1 MVEEFEISSLT
12 DEELE
17 NDLKDITA
25 EKSRRK
31 RGGDLYQCEHC
42 SNWLFHDK
50 VEALSVCPVCGG
62 TECYHRR
69 EFDG

>member
-1 MVEEFEISSLT
+1 MVEEFKISSLT

-17 NDLKDITA
+17 SDLRDIAA
-25 EKSRRK
+25 EKLRRK

-42 SNWLFHDK
+42 GNWLFNDK
-50 VEALSVCPVCGG
+50 VESLNACPVCGG